1 MFQQW
6 QQQIAD
12 AAANGLHL
20 RIRGSGSKDF
30 YGEQA
35 AFDAVLHTR
44 DYAGIVDY
52 DPAELVLTA
61 RCGTRLADIAA
72 ALDECGQMLAFEPP
86 FFGAHATVGG
96 CVAAGLAGPRRAQ
109 AGAVKDFVLGAQLLD
124 GRGQCLNFG
133 GRVMKN
139 VAGYDVSRLLA
150 GSLGTLGLITEVSLK
165 VLPQPPAQATLQ
177 FHLPQAAAIEKLN
190 AWHGQPLPLSGSLW
204 TQGVLSLRLGG
215 AAAAVSAACAA
226 LGGELLP
233 PGEAAMLWYGVREQT
248 LPFFSDLAAGERLWR
263 LSLPDT
269 CAPLALKGAVLLEWG
284 GGQRWYR
291 TDADAAPIRAAA
303 QKAGGHATLFRGAP
317 RQGET
322 VFTPLPTALMSIH
335 RRLKHTFDP
344 HNVFNL
350 GRMYAGF

>member
-1 MFQQW
+1 MLEQW
-6 QQQIAD
+6 QQQLAQ
-12 AAANGLHL
+12 AAAKGLRL

-30 YGEQA
+30 YGEKA
-35 AFDAVLHTR
+35 AFDEVLHTR

-61 RCGTRLADIAA
+61 RCGTRLADIEAV
-72 ALDECGQMLAFEPP
+72 LHGCGQMLAFEPP

-109 AGAVKDFVLGAQLLD
+109 AGAVKDFVLGVQVLD

-139 VAGYDVSRLLA
+139 VAGYDVSRLMA
-150 GSLGTLGLITEVSLK
+150 GSMGTLGLITEVSLK
-165 VLPQPPAQATLQ
+165 VLPQPPAQATMQ
-177 FHLPQAAAIEKLN
+177 FHLPQATVLDKLN

-204 TQGVLSLRLGG
+204 TQGVLSVRLGG

-226 LGGELLP
+226 LGGALLP

-248 LPFFSDLAAGERLWR
+248 LPFFTDLAAGERLWR

-303 QKAGGHATLFRGAP
+303 QKAGGHATLFRGTP

-322 VFTPLPTALMSIH
+322 VFTPLPPALMGIH

-344 HNVFNL
+344 YNVFNF